1 MRTVNNKRERSDG
14 GERYSSTKVAIF
26 ERDDLKL
33 VNPKEFEWLAWNYRA
48 FINTVMFISRRN
60 MVF

>member
-14 GERYSSTKVAIF
+14 AERYSSTGVVIF

-48 FINTVMFISRRN
+48 FINTVMFLSRRN